1 MRRKIKIT
9 MWLVI
14 TAALLYGIVYAY
26 RALPIIS
33 GYGAKAV
40 CSCVFISGRS
50 ADDVIAKELGTS
62 PLSLGTFGVDFKDSS
77 ASGNVFGLSKRKA
90 IYRKGLGC
98 TLINELSEQDV
109 RSQKTALATR
119 PVINQ
124 DSVQWPLGNL
134 YADTVAPNIDVNLL
148 NAAVN
153 EAFTEPTN
161 KPLRR
166 TRAVLVLYNGKVVAE
181 KYADGFNANKPHTG
195 WSMTKSIT
203 SALVGILVKQG
214 KLKVEDKGLFSEW
227 SNDERKNI
235 KLDNLLHAN
244 SGLKWDEVYTSPS
257 PATNMLYRKDD
268 MAGYAR
274 SLKADEEPGKH
285 FKYSSGTA
293 NIVADIVRRTT
304 GQEYYRFPYE
314 HLFYKIGMYS
324 AVMEPDAS
332 GTFVGSSYCFASPRD
347 WARFGLLYL
356 NDGVVNGERIL
367 PEGWVKY
374 TTTPA
379 TGAAMGEYGALFW
392 LNAGAPGNPANRK
405 YPNVPTDCFYAAGH
419 EGQYVWIVP
428 SKKLVVVRLSLEQGS
443 DLDENRFLADIIE
456 AIK

>member
-1 MRRKIKIT
+1 MRRKIKIIIG
-9 MWLVI
+9 LVLI
-14 TAALLYGIVYAY
+14 AALVYGVVYAY

-50 ADDVIAKELGTS
+50 ADDVITKELGSS
-62 PLSLGTFGVDFKDSS
+62 PLSLGSFAVDLKDSS
-77 ASGNVFGLSKRKA
+77 ASGNVFGFAKRKA

-98 TLINELSEQDV
+98 TLINELSESDV
-109 RSQKTALATR
+109 RSQKTILATR
-119 PVINQ
+119 PTVNQ
-124 DSVQWPLGNL
+124 DSVLWPMGNL
-134 YADTVAPNIDVNLL
+134 YADTVVPNIDLDLL
-148 NAAVN
+148 NTAVN
-153 EAFTEPTN
+153 EAFAEPTN

-166 TRAVLVLYNGKVVAE
+166 TRAVIVLYNGKIVAE
-181 KYADGFNANKPHTG
+181 KYDDSFNANKPHTG

-214 KLKVEDKGLFSEW
+214 KLKIEDKNLFSEW
-227 SNDERKNI
+227 NNDERKNI

-244 SGLKWDEVYTSPS
+244 SGLKWDEVYTKPS

-268 MAGYAR
+268 MTGYAR

-293 NIVADIVRRTT
+293 NIVAGIIRSAT
-304 GQEYYRFPYE
+304 GQDYYRFPYE
-314 HLFYKIGMYS
+314 QLFYKIGMYS
-324 AVMEPDAS
+324 AVIEPDAS

-356 NDGVVNGERIL
+356 NDGVTNGERIL

-392 LNAGAPGNPANRK
+392 LNAGAPGNPNNRK
-405 YPNVPTDCFYAAGH
+405 YPKVPTDCFYAAGH
-419 EGQYVWIVP
+419 EGQYVWIIP
-428 SKKLVVVRLSLEQGS
+428 SKKLLVVRLSLEQGS
-443 DLDENRFLADIIE
+443 DLDENRFLADIIN
-456 AIK
+456 AIH